1 MLLPWPDRQQR
12 RAAIASAEAEK
23 HRSLAAAEH
32 AAVIGRDIA
41 RRAEANHFAGIIAD
55 QIIRNARNQ
64 P

>member
-23 HRSLAAAEH
+23 HRSVAGAAH
-32 AAVIGRDIA
+32 AADLGRDIA

-55 QIIRNARNQ
+55 QIIRNAGGR